1 MDEVVVVLKSKVY
14 MTVKHMAEWY
24 SQSPQTIR
32 RNVQNMKESGRYNT
46 RFLVLDDEGKQLV
59 NSLMYEDYLSCKT
72 ALKNKNLA
80 KRLKPYD
87 PQEVRKQR
95 GETIRV

>member
-1 MDEVVVVLKSKVY
+1 MDEIIVLVKSRTY
-14 MTVKHMAEWY
+14 MLVRDMASWY
-24 SQSPQTIR
+24 GQSPQTIR
-32 RNVQNMKESGRYNT
+32 RNVQSMRECGRYNT

-95 GETIRV
+95 GETIGV

>member
-1 MDEVVVVLKSKVY
+1 MDEVVVLVKSRTY
-14 MTVKHMAEWY
+14 MLVRDMASWY
-24 SQSPQTIR
+24 GQSPQTIR
-32 RNVQNMKESGRYNT
+32 RNVQSMRECGRYNT

-87 PQEVRKQR
+87 PQEVRRQR

>member
-1 MDEVVVVLKSKVY
+1 MDEVVVIMKARTY

-80 KRLKPYD
+80 RRLKPYN
-87 PQEVRKQR
+87 PKEVLRER
-95 GETIRV
+95 GETIGV